1 MSERS
6 PEDFVRAAQ
15 IRLELAA
22 SMYERA
28 RHLPFSAGNVEMANV
43 AMFLWSAGIDM
54 ISAHMLLNGETRLGR
69 SVSRRRYLVKQIL
82 STDWPVQ
89 LQSGWSVLSRLHNFQ
104 HNLDMRETA
113 FTTNCR
119 ESASFFARLSNLLP
133 VHLRLPSDAYAWL
146 ADVE

>member
-1 MSERS
+1 MSERT
-6 PEDFVRAAQ
+6 PEEFVRAAE

-22 SMYERA
+22 SIYERA
-28 RHLPFSAGNVEMANV
+28 GHLPFSARNVEMANV
-43 AMFLWSAGIDM
+43 ATFLWSAGIDM

-69 SVSRRRYLVKQIL
+69 SVSRRRYLVNQIL
-82 STDWPVQ
+82 LTNWPVQ

-119 ESASFFARLSNLLP
+119 ESAFFFAGLNNLLP
-133 VHLRLPSDAYAWL
+133 THLSLPSGAYAWL